1 MKLKLI
7 NKTQSVIWLDG
18 YCFVPGETIT
28 QELSA
33 QEQKKLEKMLKT
45 DTIQKRTEEISYE
58 WIKTVKEKETET
70 SADEIG
76 KLK

>member
-7 NKTQSVIWLDG
+7 NKTQSAIWLDG
-18 YCFVPGETIT
+18 YCFVPGETTT

-45 DTIQKRTEEISYE
+45 DTIQKRSEEISYE
-58 WIKTVKEKETET
+58 WIK
-70 SADEIG
+70 EIKTPAAEEDKG
-76 KLK
+76 K